1 MSKPTLRYGSLPAI
15 LEAFRAE
22 DKQIEAAVIL
32 TYEFDPEL
40 AISLARTELLQFS
53 DDAEEG
59 QLRFKGAFPACL
71 FYDPKRSQNLPYFPG
86 DFEIHYK
93 AKTGFCCHH
102 SKAYAFALNDG
113 TLTLVLGSFNLT
125 ESGLFTNRETF
136 VEFTLDSKDLDPNIC
151 ALFRQWYDFL
161 SKNYQTNS
169 SFAGIKPYLKKLQEK
184 LDNCPKFDNRKFS
197 LELLSSG
204 YDKTGLEQLK
214 HFCDTREI
222 KPTRI
227 IAVSPF
233 FDKNSEGKGVLQ
245 EIQETFNKSIN
256 EVSIFSSFDTW
267 GHFFFE
273 GFEKYHYHCY
283 RIPEETSDNEEK
295 AIDEFHGS
303 AKPSL
308 RKAKNHLQRKL
319 HAKVLL
325 LLDDSGKGAL
335 YIGSANFSTKAWCGQ
350 NFELGVVAEVE
361 LKNLS
366 AKKFVEQILNVE
378 VTACDLRSDVPGVD
392 KEAEEE
398 DPSESNLPDWLESI
412 LLVSSKTCQTSA
424 DKLSGQFRFYPR
436 SGHTLPIP
444 TQIGNRFWFSDIELA
459 LSIQNEG
466 SRNYLVSQVCDINET
481 SLRSNRVILMK
492 PEDENIAQST
502 FIPFNIDRA
511 FGIATEYSLLIRP
524 ECALSFLTQFYA
536 PRKIENSQV
545 EDSELR
551 ENIYEKYQRQNNKFD
566 QDINKSKTHV
576 MRSWITDL
584 GNLETSLINPA
595 ITEDKDQLKVP
606 PLHSDFF
613 AALLAHA
620 KNLES
625 PDATLS
631 KIILSGTDKA
641 FMLMEL
647 AILACRLATASLD
660 GNSTPSPV
668 LTEKIASLL
677 KELYDK
683 AILWENQFRPQGLSD
698 TEDPYRNILDTYY
711 KQFQQSLPKDLQS

>member
-136 VEFTLDSKDLDPNIC
+136 VEFTLDSKDLDSKDLDPNIC

-233 FDKNSEGKGVLQ
+233 F
-245 EIQETFNKSIN
+245 
-256 EVSIFSSFDTW
+256 
-267 GHFFFE
+267 
-273 GFEKYHYHCY
+273 
-283 RIPEETSDNEEK
+283 
-295 AIDEFHGS
+295 
-303 AKPSL
+303 
-308 RKAKNHLQRKL
+308 
-319 HAKVLL
+319 
-325 LLDDSGKGAL
+325 
-335 YIGSANFSTKAWCGQ
+335 
-350 NFELGVVAEVE
+350 
-361 LKNLS
+361 
-366 AKKFVEQILNVE
+366 
-378 VTACDLRSDVPGVD
+378 
-392 KEAEEE
+392 
-398 DPSESNLPDWLESI
+398 
-412 LLVSSKTCQTSA
+412 
-424 DKLSGQFRFYPR
+424 
-436 SGHTLPIP
+436 
-444 TQIGNRFWFSDIELA
+444 
-459 LSIQNEG
+459 
-466 SRNYLVSQVCDINET
+466 
-481 SLRSNRVILMK
+481 
-492 PEDENIAQST
+492 
-502 FIPFNIDRA
+502 
-511 FGIATEYSLLIRP
+511 
-524 ECALSFLTQFYA
+524 
-536 PRKIENSQV
+536 
-545 EDSELR
+545 
-551 ENIYEKYQRQNNKFD
+551 
-566 QDINKSKTHV
+566 
-576 MRSWITDL
+576 
-584 GNLETSLINPA
+584 
-595 ITEDKDQLKVP
+595 
-606 PLHSDFF
+606 
-613 AALLAHA
+613 
-620 KNLES
+620 
-625 PDATLS
+625 
-631 KIILSGTDKA
+631 
-641 FMLMEL
+641 
-647 AILACRLATASLD
+647 
-660 GNSTPSPV
+660 
-668 LTEKIASLL
+668 
-677 KELYDK
+677 
-683 AILWENQFRPQGLSD
+683 
-698 TEDPYRNILDTYY
+698 
-711 KQFQQSLPKDLQS
+711 